1 MADIPET
8 LQAGLEHHRAGRLL
22 QAEHMYRRVL
32 QIHPRHAGAIHLL
45 GLIAFQVGKPELA
58 AEYLT
63 EAIKIDAFRATYPAD
78 LGEIFRAQGKIPEAI
93 DCYRKALSLDSE
105 MADAHNNL
113 GTLLQA
119 AGSPTEAIACFREA
133 RRLRP
138 GYAEAL
144 GNLGVVLQAQGQLAE
159 AQAALEEAITLT
171 PEHAEAY
178 LRLGECLQ
186 VQGELLNALACFRK
200 ATRLQPDLAAAQCRC
215 AQVRL
220 AQGDFINGWRD
231 FEWRL
236 QCPQSVDHGAL
247 TATWN
252 GADLHGQRVL
262 IQAEQGLGD
271 ILQFVRYLPL
281 VAGQRGGEVMF
292 EVPPQ
297 LIPLL
302 EPSGFKNLVP
312 TGEPVGEC
320 AVHAPLLSLPRL
332 LGTTLETIPAPV
344 PYLSAPPD
352 LIATWR
358 AKLAES
364 PGFKVGIA
372 WQGDPANALD
382 RFRSIPLSEFQPLA
396 DAAGVRLVSLQKK
409 HGLDQLEA
417 LGDRL
422 GVVRFGD
429 EVDEAR
435 GAFVDT
441 AAIIKNLDLVITS
454 ETSIAHL
461 AGALGAPVWLAL
473 STAADWRWL
482 QNRDD
487 SPWYPTMRLF
497 RQAQLDDWSTVF
509 TRMAAELTALV
520 AEGRSHGEKS

>member
-1 MADIPET
+1 MADISET

-78 LGEIFRAQGKIPEAI
+78 LGEIYRAQDKIPAAI
-93 DCYRKALSLDSE
+93 DCYRKALALDPE
-105 MADAHNNL
+105 MAEAHNNL
-113 GTLLQA
+113 GTLLQT

-133 RRLRP
+133 LRLHP
-138 GYAEAL
+138 EYAEAH

-159 AQAALEEAITLT
+159 AQAALEEAVKLT
-171 PEHAEAY
+171 PEHADAY

-186 VQGELLNALACFRK
+186 VQGELLNALACYRK
-200 ATRLQPDLAAAQCRC
+200 AMRLQPDLAVAHYRS

-220 AQGDFINGWRD
+220 TQGDFANGWRD

-236 QCPQSVDHGAL
+236 KCPRSDGPSALQSS
-247 TATWN
+247 WN
-252 GADLHGQRVL
+252 GADLHGDRVL
-262 IQAEQGLGD
+262 IHAEQGLGD
-271 ILQFVRYLPL
+271 TLQFARYVPL
-281 VAGQRGGEVMF
+281 VAGQRGGEVLF

-297 LIPLL
+297 LIRLL
-302 EPSGFKNLVP
+302 EQSGFTNLLP
-312 TGEPVGEC
+312 AGETASDC

-344 PYLSAPPD
+344 PYLSASPD
-352 LIATWR
+352 LVAQWR
-358 AKLAES
+358 AKLAEF

-372 WQGDPANALD
+372 WQGDPAHALD
-382 RFRSIPLSEFQPLA
+382 RFRSIPLAEFQPLA

-409 HGLDQLEA
+409 HGLDQLAA

-422 GVVRFGD
+422 GLVQFGD
-429 EVDEAR
+429 DVDEAN

-441 AAIIKNLDLVITS
+441 AAIIKNLDLIITS
-454 ETSIAHL
+454 DTSIAHL

-497 RQAQLDDWSTVF
+497 RQTRLDDWSTVF
-509 TRMAAELTALV
+509 ARMADELTALV
-520 AEGRSHGEKS
+520 TESRAPAENT